1 MKTITIS
8 LIALIIFLFSLYAY
22 VFYLGGQQ
30 NKDQE
35 IRTKIYHLQEQ
46 GYSQAW
52 AEHIALVELNI
63 IPADSLYIAIEED

>member
-1 MKTITIS
+1 MRTLQI
-8 LIALIIFLFSLYAY
+8 LIIASILGTVILFLTAS
-22 VFYLGGQQ
+22 YLNGQQ